1 VNLNK
6 RPDKRAGGRMIHV
19 RLDENTHRELKI
31 LAAKTDQTVQGIV
44 ENLIKQKVDNARDP
58 HGKIDKEK
66 GQR

>member
-1 VNLNK
+1 
-6 RPDKRAGGRMIHV
+6 MIHV

>member
-1 VNLNK
+1 MNLTNK
-6 RPDKRAGGRMIHV
+6 SDKRFGGRMIHV

-44 ENLIKQKVDNARDP
+44 ENLIKQKIDNARDP